1 MTIKKILVANRSE
14 IAIRVFRAANEL
26 GLKTVACYA
35 EEDKLALHRFKADE
49 AYLIGKGK
57 GPVEAYLQIDEY
69 IRVARVSGADAI
81 HPGYGLL
88 SESPEFAEACEDAG
102 IIFIGPRPQTMRD
115 LGNKV
120 AAREMAAS
128 VGVPM
133 VPATGALPDD
143 LEEVA
148 KLAADIGYPLMLKA
162 SWGGGAVEQ
171 GVPCIVSEL
180 LEGESLRS
188 RLRSGALPLRKAI
201 EIARH
206 TADGLAAAHDKGIVH
221 RDIKPDNIFIT
232 SDGRVKIL
240 DFGIAKLNAP
250 EGEAR
255 GIGLATETSAGAIV
269 GTAGYMSPELVR
281 GESVDARSD
290 IFSLGSVLYEM
301 VTGRAPFSRD
311 TAADTM
317 AAILDAEP
325 PDLDSAAI
333 PAGIARVAARCLEKT
348 REARYQSARDLAFG
362 LELLSGTNT
371 AAATVRPRRRIQR
384 TGIIAVIA
392 GITIASAGWL
402 LRPRAVPDPLAN
414 AIFSR
419 LTGWPGEEGSAQISP
434 DGKFVVFLADRAG
447 EFDIWQGQIGSGTFI
462 NLTDRDV
469 QGAPAPNPI
478 LAPVGFSADGTQIWV
493 HFGLERDRHL
503 MLMPLGGGPR
513 SQFLGQGV
521 TPAWSPDGRVA
532 YVLGRDGDPMFVSG
546 ATGADPQQIT
556 ADPKHLHSHNPVW
569 STDGQWIYFV
579 HGREPSSG
587 MDVWR
592 VRADGTSREQIT
604 TLGTDAAYIALLDDR
619 TLLFTAR
626 APDLSGPWLWSIDV
640 PTRLIRRAVTGLE
653 RYTSVSASRDG
664 RRIVATVANP
674 QPRLW
679 TIPILDRS
687 ATEADAKPYPI
698 KAENPFAPRFAG
710 TSLYYLTERGAANGL
725 WRIDDAGEPSQIW
738 NGMHGGLAEPVS
750 VSRDG
755 RRLAIVLRD
764 AGGRRRLVTLAHD
777 GTNARTISGT
787 LDVRGA
793 IGQAAADWSPDGNS
807 IVVGGDDGQGEGLF
821 KIPSEGGTPVRLVTG
836 RANNPVWSPGGQVIV
851 YSTEVSAGRSVLK
864 AVTADGTPAPFPE
877 MRAIPGAY
885 RFTPDGRALV
895 FLPVLTAFNFEVMD
909 LVTGKRRVLTE
920 MSMQGAVSTFD
931 ITPDGSAIVF
941 DRAVQKG
948 DIVLIERAR
957 PGAGAPGPS
966 QR

>member
-1 MTIKKILVANRSE
+1 LGAMSPG
-14 IAIRVFRAANEL
+14 IAIGTQFGRYEVVGWIGAGGMGEVYRARDPRLGRDVAIKLISAAASAEPSRVHRFEQEARAAAAIAHPNIL
-26 GLKTVACYA
+26 AVYDVA
-35 EEDKLALHRFKADE
+35 
-49 AYLIGKGK
+49 
-57 GPVEAYLQIDEY
+57 VE
-69 IRVARVSGADAI
+69 
-81 HPGYGLL
+81 H
-88 SESPEFAEACEDAG
+88 
-102 IIFIGPRPQTMRD
+102 
-115 LGNKV
+115 
-120 AAREMAAS
+120 
-128 VGVPM
+128 GVP
-133 VPATGALPDD
+133 
-143 LEEVA
+143 
-148 KLAADIGYPLMLKA
+148 Y
-162 SWGGGAVEQ
+162 
-171 GVPCIVSEL
+171 IVSEL

-188 RLRSGALPLRKAI
+188 RLRGGALPLRRAI

-255 GIGLATETSAGAIV
+255 RSGVATETSAGVIV
-269 GTAGYMSPELVR
+269 GTAGYMSPEQIR

-290 IFSLGSVLYEM
+290 IFSLGAVLCEM
-301 VTGRAPFSRD
+301 VTGRAPFARD

-317 AAILDAEP
+317 AAILNAEP

-333 PAGIARVAARCLEKT
+333 PAGIARVIARCLEKT

-371 AAATVRPRRRIQR
+371 AAAAGVRPRRRIHR
-384 TGIIAVIA
+384 TGMIAVIA
-392 GITIASAGWL
+392 GITILSAWWL
-402 LRPRAVPDPLAN
+402 LRPRAVADPLAN
-414 AIFSR
+414 ATFSR
-419 LTGWPGEEGSAQISP
+419 FTPWPGEEGSAQISP

-447 EFDIWQGQIGSGTFI
+447 EFDIWQSQIGSGTFT

-469 QGAPAPNPI
+469 QGAPAPNLVI
-478 LAPVGFSADGTQIWV
+478 APVGFSADGTQIWV

-513 SQFLGQGV
+513 TMFLGEGI

-532 YVLGRDGDPMFVSG
+532 YVIGRDGDPIFVSG
-546 ATGADPQQIT
+546 ATGADPQQLT

-569 STDGQWIYFV
+569 SIDGQWIYFV

-592 VRADGTSREQIT
+592 VRADGTAREQIT
-604 TLGTDAAYIALLDDR
+604 TLGTDAAYIAPLDDR

-626 APDLSGPWLWSIDV
+626 APDLSGPWLWSVDV
-640 PTRLIRRAVTGLE
+640 PTRMIRRVVSGLE

-664 RRIVATVANP
+664 SRIVATVANP
-674 QPRLW
+674 QPSLW
-679 TIPILDRS
+679 SVPILDRS

-698 KAENPFAPRFAG
+698 TAENPFTPRFAG
-710 TSLYYLTERGAANGL
+710 RSLYYLSERGAANGL
-725 WRIDDAGEPSQIW
+725 WRIDDSGEPSQIW

-764 AGGRRRLVTLAHD
+764 AVGRRRLVTLAHD
-777 GTNARTISGT
+777 GTNARTISGA
-787 LDVRGA
+787 LDVHGA
-793 IGQAAADWSPDGNS
+793 IGQAAADWSPDGHS
-807 IVVGGDDGQGEGLF
+807 IVVGGNDGQGEGLF
-821 KIPSEGGTPVRLVTG
+821 KIPSEGGAPVRLVTG
-836 RANNPVWSPGGQVIV
+836 RANNPVWSPDGKLIV
-851 YSTEVSAGRSVLK
+851 YATEVSSGRSVLK
-864 AVTADGTPAPFPE
+864 AVAADGTPAPFPE

-885 RFTPDGRALV
+885 RFTPDSRALV
-895 FLPVLTAFNFEVMD
+895 FLPVLTAFNFQMMD
-909 LVTGKRRVLTE
+909 LITGKLRILTE
-920 MSMQGAVSTFD
+920 MKMQGAVGTFD
-931 ITPDGSAIVF
+931 ITADGKAIVF
-941 DRAVQKG
+941 DRTVQKG